1 MSPNLFTPI
10 QVGSVQLKNRI
21 FMAPLTRM
29 RAGTA
34 HVPNDLMKEYYAQR
48 SSAGLIIAENTMIAP
63 HTSVFQMEPGVYSDE
78 QLLAWKEIMD
88 AVHAK
93 EGKFFLQLCHGGRA
107 AHPDNNDGVQPVGP
121 SPIAIDSEVHT
132 LHGKKK
138 HVVPRELT
146 ANEISTI
153 VQQFATAAKNSI
165 DVAGFDGVEIHAA
178 NGFFIDQFV
187 RSSANTRTDQYG
199 GSLQNR
205 TRIVAEILQAVTA
218 VVHPDKVGIR
228 FSPLNSYNAMKDDD
242 PLALSQHLA
251 ALCQR
256 YDLAYVH
263 ILRGDFLSVQEGDIE
278 PIFRTHF
285 HNTLVSNMG
294 YTKDEAN
301 AAIQAGRVDAV
312 SFGVPFLANLDLPER
327 FATGATL
334 NDADP
339 STFYVGGAKGYTSYP
354 TLADAK

>member
-1 MSPNLFTPI
+1 
-10 QVGSVQLKNRI
+10 
-21 FMAPLTRM
+21 
-29 RAGTA
+29 
-34 HVPNDLMKEYYAQR
+34 
-48 SSAGLIIAENTMIAP
+48 
-63 HTSVFQMEPGVYSDE
+63 
-78 QLLAWKEIMD
+78 
-88 AVHAK
+88 
-93 EGKFFLQLCHGGRA
+93 
-107 AHPDNNDGVQPVGP
+107 
-121 SPIAIDSEVHT
+121 EVHT

-218 VVHPDKVGIR
+218 LQRDER
-228 FSPLNSYNAMKDDD
+228 RRS
-242 PLALSQHLA
+242 SQHLA

-312 SFGVPFLANLDLPER
+312 SFGVPFLANPDLPKR

>member
-1 MSPNLFTPI
+1 FCFQLPTPMSPNLFTPI

-63 HTSVFQMEPGVYSDE
+63 HTTWCLLGRTT
-78 QLLAWKEIMD
+78 LLAWKEITD

-218 VVHPDKVGIR
+218 VVHPDKLQR
-228 FSPLNSYNAMKDDD
+228 DERRRS
-242 PLALSQHLA
+242 SQHLA

-312 SFGVPFLANLDLPER
+312 SFGVPFLANPDLPKR

-354 TLADAK
+354 TLADA